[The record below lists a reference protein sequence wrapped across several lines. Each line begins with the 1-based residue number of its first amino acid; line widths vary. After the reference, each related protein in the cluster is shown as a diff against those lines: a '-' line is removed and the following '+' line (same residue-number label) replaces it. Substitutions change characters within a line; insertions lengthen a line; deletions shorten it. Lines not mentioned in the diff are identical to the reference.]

1 MKTAEIK
8 ELSVSELQE
17 RIETEKANLV
27 KLKINHTV
35 SPLDNPLKIRHAR
48 RNIARLITILQQRN
62 SK

>member
-17 RIETEKANLV
+17 RIEAEKANLS

>member
-62 SK
+62 FK